1 MTLSVPSAAKRVTL
15 WGVDHH
21 RASTEVRERV
31 HLSEESARVFLSTV
45 AEEGVS
51 GVVLSTC
58 NRTEVYLEAPGHVDA
73 VGSFRRALDAA
84 GGDALPFE
92 GDLGYRLDGMDAVA
106 HLYRVVAG
114 LESMMVGE
122 TQIVGQ
128 VKDAYRAAREIVPLG
143 PVLLRAFQGAF
154 RAGKLARG
162 KTKIDAGAVSVAFAA
177 VDLSRKLFEKLES
190 RRVLLVGAGETGA
203 LAARHFLKQ
212 GAAGLAIA
220 NRSAGRAEELVGTL
234 SRAHP
239 GTKITAHGMEE
250 LEVLLAEADIVL
262 STTGSTVP
270 VILPGAVHAA
280 MERRNRR
287 PLFLLDI
294 AVPRD
299 VDPEVAK
306 IGSVFLFGLDDLE
319 EIVQGNVS
327 ARLREVPAV
336 EEVLSES
343 AREFEGWIANLDLK
357 PTVDDFRAF
366 LEELKA
372 REMGRLG
379 GGMPDDIR
387 EAVEQSL
394 AGLIRGIVRRPVV
407 RLKSTDAREERTR
420 DLDSLRR
427 LFELD

>member
-1 MTLSVPSAAKRVTL
+1 
-15 WGVDHH
+15 
-21 RASTEVRERV
+21 
-31 HLSEESARVFLSTV
+31 
-45 AEEGVS
+45 
-51 GVVLSTC
+51 
-58 NRTEVYLEAPGHVDA
+58 
-73 VGSFRRALDAA
+73 
-84 GGDALPFE
+84 
-92 GDLGYRLDGMDAVA
+92 
-106 HLYRVVAG
+106 
-114 LESMMVGE
+114 
-122 TQIVGQ
+122 
-128 VKDAYRAAREIVPLG
+128 
-143 PVLLRAFQGAF
+143 
-154 RAGKLARG
+154 
-162 KTKIDAGAVSVAFAA
+162 
-177 VDLSRKLFEKLES
+177 
-190 RRVLLVGAGETGA
+190 
-203 LAARHFLKQ
+203 
-212 GAAGLAIA
+212 
-220 NRSAGRAEELVGTL
+220 
-234 SRAHP
+234 
-239 GTKITAHGMEE
+239 
-250 LEVLLAEADIVL
+250 
-262 STTGSTVP
+262 
-270 VILPGAVHAA
+270 
-280 MERRNRR
+280 
-287 PLFLLDI
+287 
-294 AVPRD
+294 D